1 MGVWESGLGAS
12 IRSLFFYNVACLRP
26 SKAFKGNVQFLFL
39 RNPQNQIPREH
50 IFPRITQKILTMYT
64 FHWLKLTIV
73 NSKLWK
79 KQLFFQ
85 DLISNIAICQCFTVL
100 FTICEQILGSER
112 NTRTRKKIY
121 LFFFKVGKKFQYL
134 LYIISI

>member
-26 SKAFKGNVQFLFL
+26 SKAFKGNVQFLVL
-39 RNPQNQIPREH
+39 RNPQNQILREH
-50 IFPRITQKILTMYT
+50 VFPRITQKILTMYT

-79 KQLFFQ
+79 KQLFSRF
-85 DLISNIAICQCFTVL
+85 NIQYRNLPVL
-100 FTICEQILGSER
+100 HSPLYNMRANLCSER
-112 NTRTRKKIY
+112 NTRTRKKIH
-121 LFFFKVGKKFQYL
+121 LFCFKVGKKFQYF